1 MRIINKEAI
10 VEFYKKNASSKN
22 PLQSWVKKTEFAKW
36 KNPSEIQQTF
46 ANVSILKN
54 KRVVFNIGGN
64 NYRLIAVAE
73 LTEGNVHIRWIG
85 THAEYNR
92 IDAENI

>member
-1 MRIINKEAI
+1 MRIINKELI
-10 VEFYKKNASSKN
+10 NKFIKKYANSKN
-22 PLQSWVKKTEFAKW
+22 PLNSWAIKTQAANW
-36 KNPSEIQQTF
+36 KNPSDIQQTF

-85 THAEYNR
+85 THEQYND
-92 IDAENI
+92 IDAETI